1 MKKTNKSRRQS
12 CSASRIG
19 TIHYRTR
26 LRIWTIAKSIA
37 RDIREITNCAI
48 AIYTGDI
55 NIVYTTDA
63 GSPGAAAFHA
73 ILGGN
78 AGVTHRSE
86 GDVIEG
92 PTQAS
97 DDAQMSFSPESAVVA
112 EVVPQRGLLG
122 AARLAPS
129 GVALR
134 AIKSPAAICRTS
146 LLSVRG
152 SNPRDIGRFESVVP
166 RVP

>member
-55 NIVYTTDA
+55 DIVYTTDA

-92 PTQAS
+92 PTHAS

-129 GVALR
+129 GSPCGRSNRLR
-134 AIKSPAAICRTS
+134 RFVEPACC
-146 LLSVRG
+146 LSGVRME
-152 SNPRDIGRFESVVP
+152 RD
-166 RVP
+166 